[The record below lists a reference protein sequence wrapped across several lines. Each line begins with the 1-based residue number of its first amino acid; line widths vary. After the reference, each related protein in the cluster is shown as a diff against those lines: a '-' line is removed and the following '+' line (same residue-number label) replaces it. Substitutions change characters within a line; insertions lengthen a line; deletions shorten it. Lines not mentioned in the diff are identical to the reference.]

1 MSEFFDWLSDNAWVG
16 WAGAGVLLAIAE
28 MVSLDLVLLMLAV
41 GCFAGSVTAVA
52 GGSVVIASVI
62 AIATSVAMLYFVR
75 PSLIRRLHGG
85 PELATGTAALVG
97 KPAVVVSR
105 IGASGGRVKL
115 AGEVWTARSYDP
127 SVELEP
133 GTEVA
138 VLEIDG
144 ATAVVFPQD

>member
-1 MSEFFDWLSDNAWVG
+1 MSEFFDWLSENAWVG

-28 MVSLDLVLLMLAV
+28 LLSLDLVLLMLAV
-41 GCFAGSVTAVA
+41 GAFAGAFT
-52 GGSVVIASVI
+52 SVVGGPLALAIVV
-62 AIATSVAMLYFVR
+62 AIATSVGMLYFVR

-85 PELATGTAALVG
+85 PELTTGTAALVG
-97 KPAVVVSR
+97 THAVVLDTVGR
-105 IGASGGRVKL
+105 AGGRVKL
-115 AGEVWTARSYDP
+115 AGEVWTARSFDP
-127 SVELEP
+127 SVEMQP